1 LWWVFRVFRLGQ
13 DRKDQPMFTHVEVVT
28 LDNYGREAQTV
39 IEGSLPDIV
48 ADILAVDPGSLLSV
62 RYVR

>member
-1 LWWVFRVFRLGQ
+1 
-13 DRKDQPMFTHVEVVT
+13 MFTHVEVVT